1 MLGLPT
7 KFYRSIYDIDYKQLK
22 EQGYDTLFF
31 DLDNTIISYHI
42 YVIEGREY
50 DFLKKL
56 KEDFN
61 IYIISNNNKKRVLKA
76 IGNLEIK
83 FLHHA
88 FKPMKCRF
96 LRFIKRNKIDI
107 TNSIWIGDQV
117 RTDVRLANKLKIDN
131 FLVLPID
138 MKTDNLWTKSSRFFA
153 QRTIDKIKKKDYK
166 LYEERLLEYDEYQ
179 KM

>member
-7 KFYRSIYDIDYKQLK
+7 KFYKTIFDIDFKELK
-22 EQGYDTLFF
+22 KQGYDTLFF
-31 DLDNTIISYHI
+31 DLDNTIISYHV
-42 YVIEGREY
+42 YVIEGIEY

-61 IYIISNNNKKRVLKA
+61 IYIISNNNKKRVKKA
-76 IGNLEIK
+76 ISDLNIK
-83 FLHHA
+83 YLHHA
-88 FKPMKCRF
+88 FKPMKCKV
-96 LRFIKRNKIDI
+96 LRFVKKNNID
-107 TNSIWIGDQV
+107 TSKAIWIGDQV
-117 RTDVRLANKLKIDN
+117 RTDVRLANKLKITN
-131 FLVLPID
+131 FLVLPVD